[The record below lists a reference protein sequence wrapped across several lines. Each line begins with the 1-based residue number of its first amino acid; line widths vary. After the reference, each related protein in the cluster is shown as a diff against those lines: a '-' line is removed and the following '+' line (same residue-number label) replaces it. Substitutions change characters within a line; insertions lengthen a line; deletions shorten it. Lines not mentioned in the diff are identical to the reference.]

1 MRPSLIFLV
10 ALSVGAQAS
19 WFGNDGKPAY
29 NSWSKSELEAWLRLH
44 NLPVPE
50 TSTKN
55 ELNQIV
61 KENWDTTATWT
72 QDQYYNAQKAFADV
86 KDDAFDSW
94 SESRLR
100 EFLLEQGVISPKGT
114 REQLSLMAKQ
124 KYRAYS
130 NAASSF
136 ASSASASATS
146 VASRAS
152 ASASTAIYG
161 DTAYQMSASM
171 TSIAAQATREANRIM
186 DDTKDYVYSTWDD
199 NRLRT
204 FLEEKGV
211 IRTKAEVRRDEM
223 LKMMRNAYNKS
234 NDAVWNAWSDS
245 YIREWLVGHNI
256 IKGSQ
261 EPTTREYY
269 TDQMI
274 KYYYDIND
282 RVYSTWND
290 ADLKGWLVNHGIV
303 KSEAQI
309 EREKLLKLMEDHYA
323 QAHDTIWSAWSDS
336 AMREWL
342 IEHNFV
348 RSDAQL
354 KRDELINLMQA
365 KYNEAESRAVSYLVW
380 PDARL
385 RAYLRER
392 GISEDALPTSRPGL
406 LQETRIRW
414 IQTTSQAEKLFA
426 RVRDIVNGGVG
437 VAEDKVKWLM
447 EILTGTADQAAGKAN
462 EKYDEGK
469 AEAEKKYYEGKVG
482 AEKVY
487 EDTKDEAYKQYQEGK
502 VKADEK
508 VKEARKTTGEKV
520 KKAGEHIQ
528 GEL

>member
-1 MRPSLIFLV
+1 
-10 ALSVGAQAS
+10 
-19 WFGNDGKPAY
+19 
-29 NSWSKSELEAWLRLH
+29 
-44 NLPVPE
+44 
-50 TSTKN
+50 
-55 ELNQIV
+55 
-61 KENWDTTATWT
+61 
-72 QDQYYNAQKAFADV
+72 
-86 KDDAFDSW
+86 
-94 SESRLR
+94 
-100 EFLLEQGVISPKGT
+100 
-114 REQLSLMAKQ
+114 
-124 KYRAYS
+124 
-130 NAASSF
+130 
-136 ASSASASATS
+136 
-146 VASRAS
+146 
-152 ASASTAIYG
+152 
-161 DTAYQMSASM
+161 
-171 TSIAAQATREANRIM
+171 
-186 DDTKDYVYSTWDD
+186 
-199 NRLRT
+199 
-204 FLEEKGV
+204 
-211 IRTKAEVRRDEM
+211 
-223 LKMMRNAYNKS
+223 
-234 NDAVWNAWSDS
+234 
-245 YIREWLVGHNI
+245 
-256 IKGSQ
+256 
-261 EPTTREYY
+261 
-269 TDQMI
+269 
-274 KYYYDIND
+274 
-282 RVYSTWND
+282 
-290 ADLKGWLVNHGIV
+290 
-303 KSEAQI
+303 
-309 EREKLLKLMEDHYA
+309 
-323 QAHDTIWSAWSDS
+323 
-336 AMREWL
+336 MREWL